1 MNDIYETLRKRGLTT
16 SQRDFSTYYA
26 GKSPSYLATT
36 NGLSDGAMIAVFR
49 RLIEEGR
56 WLIAIRVAR
65 MVLFGRRQ
73 HHDDGVA
80 A

>member
-1 MNDIYETLRKRGLTT
+1 MNDIYETLRRRGLT
-16 SQRDFSTYYA
+16 SSRRDFSTRYA

-49 RLIEEGR
+49 KLIEEGR
-56 WLIAIRVAR
+56 WVLAIRVAR
-65 MVLFGRRQ
+65 TVLFGRR
-73 HHDDGVA
+73 HDGVA

>member
-1 MNDIYETLRKRGLTT
+1 MIDIYETLLKRGLTT

-36 NGLSDGAMIAVFR
+36 GTLSEGAMLAVFR
-49 RLIEEGR
+49 RLIDERR
-56 WLIAIRVAR
+56 WLLAYRVALA
-65 MVLFGRRQ
+65 VLFGRR
-73 HHDDGVA
+73 HDNEVA

>member
-1 MNDIYETLRKRGLTT
+1 MNDIYAILKKRGWTT

-26 GKSPSYLATT
+26 GKSPSYYGTT

-73 HHDDGVA
+73 HDDEA
-80 A
+80 AA

>member
-1 MNDIYETLRKRGLTT
+1 MIDIYETLLKRGLTT

-36 NGLSDGAMIAVFR
+36 GALSEAAMLAVFR
-49 RLIEEGR
+49 RLIEERR
-56 WLIAIRVAR
+56 WLLACRVAHT
-65 MVLFGRRQ
+65 VLFQRG
-73 HHDDGVA
+73 HDDEVA

>member
-1 MNDIYETLRKRGLTT
+1 MNDIYDILSKRGLTT

-36 NGLSDGAMIAVFR
+36 GGLSDGAMISVFR

-56 WLIAIRVAR
+56 WLLACRVAR
-65 MVLFGRRQ
+65 VVLFGRRQ
-73 HHDDGVA
+73 TDGEVA